1 MAESRCPEC
10 GHGLVP
16 DTRPLTLE
24 YGGYSEV
31 VSLPGQYCNNCGEG
45 VVNLRKV
52 APITDPALNRMKAK
66 AHGLLRPEQVRG
78 IRKRLK
84 LTQKDA
90 GTIIGGGPK
99 AFQKY
104 ESGRVLVSRAI
115 ASALLLLDNDPGL
128 LDVLKSHREGRADP
142 PGEALVAE

>member
-1 MAESRCPEC
+1 MAEQRCPEC
-10 GHGLVP
+10 GHRVTP

-24 YGGYSEV
+24 YGGLSEEV
-31 VSLPGQYCNNCGEG
+31 NLPGLYCVKCGEG
-45 VVNLRKV
+45 IVNLRKA

-66 AHGLLRPEQVRG
+66 VHGLLLPEQVRN
-78 IRKRLK
+78 IRERLK

-115 ASALLLLDNDPGL
+115 ASALLMLDSNPELLA
-128 LDVLKSHREGRADP
+128 VLKSHRGGRADP
-142 PGEALVAE
+142 PGKALVAE